1 MRVLLQRVRQASVE
15 VQGQVVGHIQKGLL
29 AFVCIE
35 QGDDEVAVQKLATKT
50 MKLRIFADDQGKMN
64 LSALDVGAQI
74 LVVSQ
79 FTLAADCLSGNRP
92 SFSQAARPDVAT
104 PLIEKFEQ
112 MLRLEGLQVEQGVF
126 GADMLV
132 KIENDGP
139 ATFWLTYEPS
149 SNNVAG

>member
-139 ATFWLTYEPS
+139 ATFWLTY
-149 SNNVAG
+149 